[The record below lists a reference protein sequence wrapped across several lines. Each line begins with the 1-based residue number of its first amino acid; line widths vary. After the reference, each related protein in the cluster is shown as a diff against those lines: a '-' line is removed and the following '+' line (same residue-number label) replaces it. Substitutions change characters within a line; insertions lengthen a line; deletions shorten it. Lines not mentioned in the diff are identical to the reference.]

1 MMAVLKVGL
10 SVPILKVKAKTEDA
24 EDWPKVTQLAKAGL
38 SPAFPPA
45 KEAHWPE
52 TWKPQK

>member
-1 MMAVLKVGL
+1 MMTILKVGL